1 MVPPYPLESTAVV
14 DQALGGSTSPRQLLH
29 IINKRK
35 KLPDS
40 REKGRAIFRKAM
52 AAAREAIHGETPS
65 LVQVADYIVGS
76 FPVKSE
82 RHDDNDGMPSC

>member
-52 AAAREAIHGETPS
+52 AAAREDIHGETPS

-76 FPVKSE
+76 FSILEKSE
-82 RHDDNDGMPSC
+82 RHDDGMPSC